1 MHYRLNWGH
10 IHRKQT
16 KLYLIHAFLSPQ
28 DVSVDMDFVD
38 LLEQIQKRRHLVCV
52 YGNTLRHDET
62 KKGNVA
68 RVLDTDDP
76 VTVLFEYMKQK
87 NLRLIDL
94 LHNLDRDHSYTITRD
109 EFQQGLAVRLRPV
122 VVSYDNLKSIKII
135 SQIHHMM

>member
-16 KLYLIHAFLSPQ
+16 KLCLIHTSLSPQ

-122 VVSYDNLKSIKII
+122 VVSYDNL
-135 SQIHHMM
+135 